1 MTQAERS
8 CVFVS
13 ATPPPS
19 EITSENTLR
28 QSPKGTQT
36 PFSITPT
43 WSLSFPLRGGGKKS
57 RFTLN
62 QTFPTHPM
70 PEGFVRFDSFSSSA
84 GTGKEF
90 WKFLGIPSAPTES
103 KSFN

>member
-8 CVFVS
+8 RVFVS
-13 ATPPPS
+13 ATPPPF

-36 PFSITPT
+36 HFFSHTNMVT
-43 WSLSFPLRGGGKKS
+43 FFSFKGWGKKS

-90 WKFLGIPSAPTES
+90 WKFLGIPSAPNES
-103 KSFN
+103 KSFS